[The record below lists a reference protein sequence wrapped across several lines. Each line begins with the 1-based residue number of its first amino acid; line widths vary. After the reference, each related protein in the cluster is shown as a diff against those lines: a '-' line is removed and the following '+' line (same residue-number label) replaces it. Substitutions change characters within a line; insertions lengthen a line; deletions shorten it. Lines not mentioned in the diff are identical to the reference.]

1 MKIAMFYDTR
11 PGRNDGPPL
20 YWRHALETLGHK
32 VIRFTSQNEPL
43 GHGEFDLYLWIDWGE
58 DALTGILPYKPIC
71 MKDHHPS
78 AYVTSDT
85 HLGFEYRL
93 EKAKE
98 FDYVFCNQERAVREF
113 GERGV
118 EARWL
123 PHAVEPRAYPNKPE
137 CIKKYDVGFVGFV
150 TFEKRAD
157 ALDRIYREFP
167 NFFYGQRLFEEAAE
181 VYRKSRIV
189 FNTSADD
196 DVNMRLF
203 EVLATGAF
211 LLTEH
216 VPTIGDF
223 GLIDGKHFVSYLDLD
238 DAVAKA
244 MYFLKHEDKREEIA
258 KDGMEA
264 VLAGHTYQHRAKEV
278 LNIIIPKWECNNSN
292 EMIKETVNG

>member
-20 YWRHALETLGHK
+20 YWRHALETLGHQ

-43 GHGEFDLYLWIDWGE
+43 GHGKFDLYLWIDWGE
-58 DALTGILPYKPIC
+58 DALTGILPYKPIS

-78 AYVTSDT
+78 AYIASDT

-93 EKAKE
+93 EKARE

-113 GERGV
+113 AERGV

-123 PHAVEPRAYPNKPE
+123 PHAVEPRAYPNTPE

-189 FNTSADD
+189 FNTSAED

-203 EVLATGAF
+203 EVLATGSF

-216 VPTIGDF
+216 VPSIGDF
-223 GLIDGKHFVSYLDLD
+223 GLIDGRHFVSYLDLN
-238 DAVAKA
+238 DAVNKA
-244 MYFLKHEDKREEIA
+244 GYFLKHVDKREKIA

-264 VLAGHTYQHRAKEV
+264 VLAGQGFR
-278 LNIIIPKWECNNSN
+278 S
-292 EMIKETVNG
+292 

>member
-20 YWRHALETLGHK
+20 YWRHALETLGHQ
-32 VIRFTSQNEPL
+32 VVRFTSQNEPL
-43 GHGEFDLYLWIDWGE
+43 GHGKFDLYLWIDWGE
-58 DALTGILPYKPIC
+58 DALTGILPYKPIS

-113 GERGV
+113 GDRGV

-123 PHAVEPRAYPNKPE
+123 PHAVEPRAYPNTPE
-137 CIKKYDVGFVGFV
+137 CIKKYDIGFVGFV

-189 FNTSADD
+189 FNTSAKD

-203 EVLATGAF
+203 EVLATGSF

-223 GLIDGKHFVSYLDLD
+223 GLVDGQHFVSYLDLD
-238 DAVAKA
+238 DAVDKAK
-244 MYFLKHEDKREEIA
+244 YFIKNEDKREKIA

-278 LNIIIPKWECNNSN
+278 LNIIIPKGDCNKLN
-292 EMIKETVNG
+292 EMTKEIVNG

>member
-20 YWRHALETLGHK
+20 YWRHALETLGHQ

-43 GHGEFDLYLWIDWGE
+43 GHGKFDLYLWIDWGE
-58 DALTGILPYKPIC
+58 DALTGILPYKPIS

-98 FDYVFCNQERAVREF
+98 FDHVFCNQERAVREF
-113 GERGV
+113 DERGV

-123 PHAVEPRAYPNKPE
+123 PHAVEPRAYPNTPE

-157 ALDRIYREFP
+157 ALDRVYREFP

-189 FNTSADD
+189 FNTSAED

-203 EVLATGAF
+203 EVLATGSF

-216 VPTIGDF
+216 VPSIGDF
-223 GLIDGKHFVSYLDLD
+223 GLIDGKHFISYIDLN
-238 DAVAKA
+238 DAVNKA
-244 MYFLKHEDKREEIA
+244 GYFLKHVDKREKIA
-258 KDGMEA
+258 KAGMEA

-292 EMIKETVNG
+292 EMIKEAVNG

>member
-20 YWRHALETLGHK
+20 YWRHALETLGHQ
-32 VIRFTSQNEPL
+32 VVRFTSQNEPL

-137 CIKKYDVGFVGFV
+137 CIKKYDVGLL
-150 TFEKRAD
+150 ASSHS
-157 ALDRIYREFP
+157 
-167 NFFYGQRLFEEAAE
+167 
-181 VYRKSRIV
+181 RKEQMPLI
-189 FNTSADD
+189 
-196 DVNMRLF
+196 
-203 EVLATGAF
+203 GY
-211 LLTEH
+211 TESSQ
-216 VPTIGDF
+216 ISSM
-223 GLIDGKHFVSYLDLD
+223 GKG
-238 DAVAKA
+238 
-244 MYFLKHEDKREEIA
+244 FLKKLQKCIGSQE
-258 KDGMEA
+258 
-264 VLAGHTYQHRAKEV
+264 
-278 LNIIIPKWECNNSN
+278 
-292 EMIKETVNG
+292 

>member
-20 YWRHALETLGHK
+20 YWRHALETLGHQ

-43 GHGEFDLYLWIDWGE
+43 GHGKFDLYLWIDWGE
-58 DALTGILPYKPIC
+58 NALTGILPYKPIS
-71 MKDHHPS
+71 MKEHHPS
-78 AYVTSDT
+78 VYVASDT
-85 HLGFEYRL
+85 HLGFDYRL

-189 FNTSADD
+189 FNTSAED

-203 EVLATGAF
+203 EVLATGSF

-216 VPTIGDF
+216 VPSIGDF
-223 GLIDGKHFVSYLDLD
+223 GLIDGKHFISYIDLN
-238 DAVAKA
+238 DAVNKA
-244 MYFLKHEDKREEIA
+244 GYFLKHVDKREKIA

-292 EMIKETVNG
+292 EMIKEAVNG

>member
-20 YWRHALETLGHK
+20 YWRHALETLGHQ
-32 VIRFTSQNEPL
+32 VVRFTSQNEPL

-58 DALTGILPYKPIC
+58 DALTGILPYKPIS

-78 AYVTSDT
+78 AYVASDT

-189 FNTSADD
+189 FNTSAED

-203 EVLATGAF
+203 EVLATGSF
-211 LLTEH
+211 LLTEN

-223 GLIDGKHFVSYLDLD
+223 GLIDGQHFVSYLDLD

-244 MYFLKHEDKREEIA
+244 MYFIKYEDKREKIA

-292 EMIKETVNG
+292 EMIKEVVNG